1 MKVTDVRVRKVDHDN
16 RTKAYVTITL
26 DECFVV
32 RDIRVV
38 EGQNGF
44 FVAMPSR
51 KRPDG
56 QFKDISHPI
65 NTETRKMI
73 EEAIFSEYDRDE
85 EEKTEEQEPEKE
97 VETETE
103 TETET
108 EIEIETEIE

>member
-1 MKVTDVRVRKVDHDN
+1 MEVTDVRVRKVDHDN

-26 DECFVV
+26 DDCFVV

-38 EGQNGF
+38 EGQNGL

-56 QFKDISHPI
+56 QFKDIAHPI

-73 EEAIFSEYDRDE
+73 EEAIFAEYNLDE
-85 EEKTEEQEPEKE
+85 EEKEKPKKPEEPQEAPEAE
-97 VETETE
+97 EE
-103 TETET
+103 
-108 EIEIETEIE
+108 

>member
-1 MKVTDVRVRKVDHDN
+1 MKGDSNLEVTDVRVRKVDHDN

-26 DECFVV
+26 DDCFVV

-38 EGQNGF
+38 EGQNGL

-56 QFKDISHPI
+56 QFKDIAHPI

-73 EEAIFSEYDRDE
+73 EEAIFAEYNLDE
-85 EEKTEEQEPEKE
+85 EEKEKPKKPEEPQEAPEAE
-97 VETETE
+97 EEE
-103 TETET
+103 E
-108 EIEIETEIE
+108 

>member
-1 MKVTDVRVRKVDHDN
+1 MKGDSNLKVTDVRVRKVDHDN

-26 DECFVV
+26 DDCFVV

-38 EGQNGF
+38 EGQNGL

-56 QFKDISHPI
+56 QFKDIAHPI

-73 EEAIFSEYDRDE
+73 EEAIFAEYNLE
-85 EEKTEEQEPEKE
+85 EEGKEEHKKPEQDPEEPEA
-97 VETETE
+97 VEE
-103 TETET
+103 
-108 EIEIETEIE
+108 

>member
-1 MKVTDVRVRKVDHDN
+1 MKGDSNLKVTEVRVRKVDHDN

-26 DECFVV
+26 DDCFVV

-56 QFKDISHPI
+56 QFKDIAHPI

-73 EEAIFSEYDRDE
+73 EEAIFAEYDRDE
-85 EEKTEEQEPEKE
+85 EEKVEEKEPASEPEPEKE
-97 VETETE
+97 VETE
-103 TETET
+103 
-108 EIEIETEIE
+108 IE